1 MKTKEQL
8 LAIHAEIAK
17 LNKKIIDLQIKID
30 FNQRFTSGA
39 LLIIILLLIGW
50 WIFI

>member
-1 MKTKEQL
+1 MKFEGQL

-17 LNKKIIDLQIKID
+17 LNKKIIDLQVKID
-30 FNQRFTSGA
+30 SNQRFTSIV
-39 LLIIILLLIGW
+39 LLIIILLLIGR